1 MPVAEGSE
9 RMVTMTSAEK
19 VAWLE
24 SLPRETISPAELAK
38 IEGGT
43 PFSYNVA
50 AKEGRLSLPHQWN
63 GRNLRIW
70 KGPVI
75 ELIMRGR
82 RITSE

>member
-1 MPVAEGSE
+1 M
-9 RMVTMTSAEK
+9 
-19 VAWLE
+19 E
-24 SLPRETISPAELAK
+24 SLPRETISPEQLAK

-43 PFSYNVA
+43 PFAYNVA

-75 ELIMRGR
+75 ELILRGR
-82 RITSE
+82 RITSD